1 MTMNH
6 KLKTIN
12 PYFNDVYAGRK
23 TFEVR
28 IDDRKY
34 KEGDTLTL
42 QEYVNGQKTGAEITV
57 SVDYILEGGQFGI
70 DNGYIVMSIKPIG
83 IY

>member
-1 MTMNH
+1 MNH
-6 KLKTIN
+6 KLKTIK
-12 PYFNDVYAGRK
+12 PYFDDVYSGRK

-34 KEGDTLTL
+34 KEGDKLIL
-42 QEYVNGQKTGAEITV
+42 QEYNNGHPTGAEITV
-57 SVDYILEGGQFGI
+57 LVNYILEGGQFGI
-70 DNGYIVMSIKPIG
+70 EKGYVVMSIERIG